1 VTTITRRAADLRP
14 GDVISLGD
22 AQWGEV
28 RAVEPIDLTQC
39 VRVLLAGG
47 EVISPHRDDTRT
59 VAAPEAAEQWRRQR
73 DATARRQQLAAELS
87 DLADMIRDG
96 RIPAHTSGAAI
107 QLFGLSR
114 DEVVALAATLG
125 VQPPEATS
133 GGRNVILRT
142 DLRPGSLLAVT
153 AVAAEK
159 IWQAVG
165 VSDEAA

>member
-47 EVISPHRDDTRT
+47 DVISLNRDADQT

-73 DATARRQQLAAELS
+73 DATNHRHKLAAELC

-96 RIPAHTSGAAI
+96 RIPATSSGACI
-107 QLFGLSR
+107 QLFGLT
-114 DEVVALAATLG
+114 AAEL
-125 VQPPEATS
+125 
-133 GGRNVILRT
+133 
-142 DLRPGSLLAVT
+142 T
-153 AVAAEK
+153 AVAAQIGGELHHHEDSRHVSLRTWDAEALLA
-159 IWQAVG
+159 IAAVAPAG
-165 VSDEAA
+165 GPA